1 MMILLKTEFQ
11 TMIPLTCGSTSH
23 ENGVFTAWRR
33 VVHSDEEFGWTDGKN
48 GRHAREF
55 GSNRSL
61 LILMPPDNG
70 LVKISE

>member
-1 MMILLKTEFQ
+1 M
-11 TMIPLTCGSTSH
+11 SSH
-23 ENGVFTAWRR
+23 HGLALF
-33 VVHSDEEFGWTDGKN
+33 VHSDEEFGWTDGKN

-70 LVKISE
+70 LVKLSE